1 MIKELYSCPETI
13 RAHCSAPL
21 IDERLRYLQHCV
33 SLGIKQHTLREIAV
47 HLLQTVK
54 RLDVCVGETVNLTQI
69 ESAAQA
75 WRHSI
80 RHHKNH
86 SESLETTQRF
96 VGHAVRFFRF
106 LGWFEENQTPSHT
119 HCDKVV
125 QFTQYMRCER
135 GWADETVTRHQYTIN
150 GFFTWIEE
158 RGTDF
163 EQLNIVDVEEYLN
176 GFQASGAY
184 SRQTVRIYAQRI
196 RTFIG
201 YAEQQNWCQLGISDG
216 ILTYRWCPSQ
226 DIPKG
231 ISREQVER
239 LLATRGTNQAAQY
252 RARAVLMLLCT
263 YGLRAGEVCAL
274 KLDDLDW
281 HAGQLTVRRPKPGRT
296 HMYPLSAS
304 VGEAIA
310 DYLQAARPVCE
321 HRELFVTLRA
331 PARPISNSI
340 IYCIVE
346 RRMTMIGVSDQRKGP
361 HALRHGTA
369 QHLLDQGM
377 SMKTVGD
384 YLGHRSADSTAV
396 YAKVNLNMLREVAVC
411 DLEGLL

>member
-1 MIKELYSCPETI
+1 MIKELYSRPKTI
-13 RAHCSAPL
+13 RDHCSAPL

-33 SLGIKQHTLREIAV
+33 SRGIKQSTLRDIAV
-47 HLLQTVK
+47 RLLQTVK
-54 RLDVCVGETVNLTQI
+54 CLDVCVGETVNLTQI

-80 RHHKNH
+80 RHYKNH
-86 SESLETTQRF
+86 SESPKATQLF

-125 QFTQYMRCER
+125 QFTQSMRCER
-135 GWADETVTRHQYTIN
+135 GWADGTVNSYQCTIN
-150 GFFTWIEE
+150 RFFTWLEE
-158 RGTDF
+158 RGADF
-163 EQLNIVDVEEYLN
+163 EQLNIVDIEEYLN
-176 GFQASGAY
+176 GFQTTGAY
-184 SRQTVRIYAQRI
+184 SRQTVRSYAQRI

-201 YAEQQNWCQLGISDG
+201 YAEQQNWCQPGISDG

-239 LLATRGTNQAAQY
+239 LLATRGTDQAAQY

-281 HAGQLTVRRPKPGRT
+281 HAGQLTVRCPKPGRT

-331 PARPISNSI
+331 PVRPISNSSI
-340 IYCIVE
+340 HSMVE
-346 RRMTMIGVSDQRKGP
+346 RRMTMIGVSDQSKGP
-361 HALRHGTA
+361 HALRHATA

>member
-21 IDERLRYLQHCV
+21 IDERLRYLQHCA
-33 SLGIKQHTLREIAV
+33 SRGFKQSTLHKIAAC
-47 HLLQTVK
+47 LLQAVK
-54 RLDVCVGETVNLTQI
+54 RLDLCDGETVNLTQI
-69 ESAAQA
+69 EAAAQA

-80 RHHKNH
+80 RHYKNH
-86 SESLETTQRF
+86 SELLEATQSF
-96 VGHAVRFFRF
+96 VDHAVRFFRF

-125 QFTQYMRCER
+125 QFTQSMRCER
-135 GWADETVTRHQYTIN
+135 GWADETVKNIQHAIN
-150 GFFTWIEE
+150 RFFTWLKE

-163 EQLNIVDVEEYLN
+163 EQLNIVDIEEYLS
-176 GFQASGAY
+176 GFQTSGAY
-184 SRQTVRIYAQRI
+184 SRQTVRSYAQRI

-201 YAEQQNWCQLGISDG
+201 YAEQQNGCQPGISEG
-216 ILTYRWCPSQ
+216 ILTPRFLPDQ
-226 DIPKG
+226 NIPKG

-239 LLATRGTNQAAQY
+239 LLATRGTDQAAQY

-281 HAGQLTVRRPKPGRT
+281 HAGQLTVRCPKPGRT

-321 HRELFVTLRA
+321 HRELFVTLQA
-331 PARPISNSI
+331 PIRPISRSSI
-340 IYCIVE
+340 YLIVK

-361 HALRHGTA
+361 HVLRHATA

-384 YLGHRSADSTAV
+384 YLGHRSTDSTAA

>member
-1 MIKELYSCPETI
+1 MIKELFSRPKTI
-13 RAHCSAPL
+13 RDHCSGPL

-33 SLGIKQHTLREIAV
+33 SLGIKQCTLREIAG

-80 RHHKNH
+80 RHRKNL
-86 SESLETTQRF
+86 SESRKATQLF
-96 VGHAVRFFRF
+96 VGHAVQFFRF

-125 QFTQYMRCER
+125 QFTQSMRCER
-135 GWADETVTRHQYTIN
+135 GWADETVKNNHYAIN
-150 GFFTWIEE
+150 PFLTWLKE

-163 EQLNIVDVEEYLN
+163 EQLNIVDIEEYLN
-176 GFQASGAY
+176 GIQASGAY
-184 SRQTVRIYAQRI
+184 SRRTVREYAQGI

-201 YAEQQNWCQLGISDG
+201 YAEQQNWCQPGISDG
-216 ILTYRWCPSQ
+216 ILTYRWCPGQ

-239 LLATRGTNQAAQY
+239 LLATRGTDQAAQY
-252 RARAVLMLLCT
+252 RARAILMLLCT
-263 YGLRAGEVCAL
+263 YGLRAGEVCTL

-281 HAGQLTVRRPKPGRT
+281 HAGQLTVRCPKPGRT

-321 HRELFVTLRA
+321 HRELFVTLQA
-331 PARPISNSI
+331 PVRPINGSSI
-340 IYCIVE
+340 YSIVK
-346 RRMTMIGVSDQRKGP
+346 RRMTMIGVSDQSKGP
-361 HALRHGTA
+361 HVLRHATA
-369 QHLLDQGM
+369 QYLLDQGM

-384 YLGHRSADSTAV
+384 YLGHRSVNSTAV